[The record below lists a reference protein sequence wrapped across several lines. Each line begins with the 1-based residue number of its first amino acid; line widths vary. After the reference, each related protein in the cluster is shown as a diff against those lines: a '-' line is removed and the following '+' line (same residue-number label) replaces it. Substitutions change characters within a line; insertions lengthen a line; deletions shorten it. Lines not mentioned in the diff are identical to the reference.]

1 MIDKE
6 FQAQRLSGVGGS
18 DIGAIL
24 NLEYGCRRKTWYKK
38 RDTEPDYPREE
49 TAPMKRGTRL
59 ESIAAEEYS
68 IRTGRENRRMP
79 FKRHPK
85 YPEIMV
91 HGDRMVPAHSS
102 SVGTFGESMPTG
114 LLEIKVPGTFMF
126 KKNKTEGLAEATMLQ
141 LQHGLGV
148 TGWQWGSPVIFEPSS
163 WDMLY
168 WDVERDEE
176 MIELTQRKALEF
188 WALVQNGPAPDR
200 LDPDDRRCSRCE
212 FRTSCQGE
220 ALVQLSNKQEAS
232 ERMKGRR
239 IEQDP
244 TLDEVF
250 QEYLE
255 AKELEVE
262 AKELVAIRRKPLE
275 EAMGDRAVVE
285 VTGHRIFYR
294 VGKPSFYVRGSDIE
308 KHYPEIYRKV
318 KLEKRAARPLRYFP
332 I

>member
-1 MIDKE
+1 MIDEK

-24 NLEYGCRRKTWYKK
+24 NLDYGCARRTWYKK
-38 RDTEPDYPREE
+38 RSTEPDYPREE
-49 TAPMKRGTRL
+49 SAPMKRGTRL
-59 ESIAAEEYS
+59 ESIAAEEYT
-68 IRTGRENRRMP
+68 IRTGREVRRMP
-79 FKRHPK
+79 FKRDK
-85 YPEIMV
+85 EYSEFMV
-91 HGDRMVPAHSS
+91 HGDRMVPAKD
-102 SVGTFGESMPTG
+102 GRPTG
-114 LLEIKVPGTFMF
+114 LLEIKIPGTFMF
-126 KKNKTEGLAEATMLQ
+126 KRNKTEGIAESTMLQ

-163 WDMLY
+163 WDLLW

-176 MIELTQRKALEF
+176 LIRMIRRKAFEF
-188 WALVQNGPAPDR
+188 WCLVDNGPAPDR
-200 LDPDDRRCSRCE
+200 LDPDDKRCQRCE

-220 ALVQLSNKQEAS
+220 ALVKLAGKQEGT
-232 ERMKGRR
+232 E

-244 TLDEVF
+244 TMDEVF
-250 QEYLE
+250 QSYLE
-255 AKELEVE
+255 AKELEAE

-275 EAMGDRAVVE
+275 EAMGDRPVVE

-294 VGKPSFYVRGSDIE
+294 VGKPSFYVRGSDIKA
-308 KHYPEIYRKV
+308 KHPDIFEEL